1 MIQASE
7 GGMGAMAPF
16 QRGVP
21 HTVATTVAQG
31 QWRVRPPVARY
42 ARAVEVPHADG
53 SRVPHPA
60 WKDG

>member
-1 MIQASE
+1 
-7 GGMGAMAPF
+7 MGANGSF

-31 QWRVRPPVARY
+31 QWRVPPPVARH
-42 ARAVEVPHADG
+42 ACAVEVSHVDG
-53 SRVPHPA
+53 SRVSHPA